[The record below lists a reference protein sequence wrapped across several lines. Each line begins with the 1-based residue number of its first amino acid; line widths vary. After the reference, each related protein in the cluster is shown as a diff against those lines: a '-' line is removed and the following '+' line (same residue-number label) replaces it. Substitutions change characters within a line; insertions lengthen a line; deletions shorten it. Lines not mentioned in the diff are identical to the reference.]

1 MQKLSTSALAVTL
14 LLILSKLLGFIR
26 ELTLAYQFGTSYIV
40 DVYTACIT
48 LPSVLFA
55 MYAYGISDAYIPV
68 YMRIKEEPDRDAFFS
83 NVLSVFSVISVL
95 SPSSALLVRSG
106 YPLSSPQDLTH
117 RHRRF

>member
-83 NVLSVFSVISVL
+83 NVLSVFSVISVFV
-95 SPSSALLVRSG
+95 SLLCFV
-106 YPLSSPQDLTH
+106 T
-117 RHRRF
+117 